1 MLHGGKWTR
10 WGRGS
15 CEGYTLALGSV
26 RDLCGQVCRSK
37 EDTWRASIGAIEDK
51 HFADREGAVAYVETE
66 IQRKMRDVLVDWHKF
81 CAARGLP

>member
-15 CEGYTLALGSV
+15 CEGHTLAFGNV
-26 RDLCGQVCRSK
+26 RELIGQVSRSK
-37 EDTWRASIGAIEDK
+37 DDTWRATVGPIDDK
-51 HFADREGAVAYVETE
+51 HFADRESAIAYVETE
-66 IQRKMRDVLVDWHKF
+66 IQRKIKDVLVDWHKF